1 MAKAT
6 ILDYK
11 PSSKIKDVK
20 PYKQKLFNKP
30 TGTLKK
36 VSNISSKSSVVLDI
50 KPKSSNIK
58 TVNYSKKVK
67 PQDILSF
74 KIKITNIGIDGIN
87 PLSPPGIGV
96 QIIGFSNYII

>member
-6 ILDYK
+6 ISDYK
-11 PSSKIKDVK
+11 PSSKIEDVK

-50 KPKSSNIK
+50 KSKSSNIK

-67 PQDILSF
+67 PQDILPF